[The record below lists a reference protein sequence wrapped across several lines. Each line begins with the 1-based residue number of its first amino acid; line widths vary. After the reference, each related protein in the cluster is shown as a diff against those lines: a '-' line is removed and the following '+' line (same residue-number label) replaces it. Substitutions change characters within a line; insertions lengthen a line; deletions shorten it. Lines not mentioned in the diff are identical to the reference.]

1 MYKQIVC
8 GFVLLLTFSAVR
20 SDEFMSQNE
29 VLDYD
34 HDRDP
39 VIYGIRNDST
49 VYPSAPKDTW
59 LDSARSALTGPAGRI
74 VMTMAKEMIARSTG
88 NSQVKWAANTTNYC
102 ARRTQASQIRLAHS
116 QILSLN
122 LTNLLILVL
131 LKALIFAAGLVGAG
145 NWGQYGRARNNDR
158 KFSLSLLSAA
168 LESSTWYAIDSNRV
182 TCASVILTRACRGI
196 VFMVDNFGWAQKK
209 PLWLHAVLCIDEQSN
224 VVLNVSADKRS
235 STPSV
240 RAKICTTTNHCRV

>member
-8 GFVLLLTFSAVR
+8 GFVVLLTFSAVR
-20 SDEFMSQNE
+20 SDEFTSQNE

-88 NSQVKWAANTTNYC
+88 NSQVMGRLYYYQKMHQTNT
-102 ARRTQASQIRLAHS
+102 SQSDSLGPFTDS
-116 QILSLN
+116 Q
-122 LTNLLILVL
+122 
-131 LKALIFAAGLVGAG
+131 
-145 NWGQYGRARNNDR
+145 
-158 KFSLSLLSAA
+158 
-168 LESSTWYAIDSNRV
+168 
-182 TCASVILTRACRGI
+182 
-196 VFMVDNFGWAQKK
+196 
-209 PLWLHAVLCIDEQSN
+209 P
-224 VVLNVSADKRS
+224 
-235 STPSV
+235 
-240 RAKICTTTNHCRV
+240 